1 MNLAPRGILWL
12 ESAQVGQ
19 VSSGVSLDLLVEQA
33 MSQGLQIQVIETSKA
48 STDLLVVRSRS

>member
-1 MNLAPRGILWL
+1 M

-33 MSQGLQIQVIETSKA
+33 MSQGLQMQVIETSKA